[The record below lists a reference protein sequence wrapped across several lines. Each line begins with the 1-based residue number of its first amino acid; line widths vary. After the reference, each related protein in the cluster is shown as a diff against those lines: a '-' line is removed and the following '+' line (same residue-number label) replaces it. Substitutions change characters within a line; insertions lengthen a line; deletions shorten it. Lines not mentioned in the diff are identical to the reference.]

1 MRTFVRPET
10 TYFRILEGVPNNR
23 KSKDEIWKFCKYK
36 NQFCKVSKKHKGYTI
51 NIYYGIILNDNMKL
65 DSEINDGKRLGAI
78 YS

>member
-36 NQFCKVSKKHKGYTI
+36 NQLFQVSKKHKEYTI
-51 NIYYGIILNDNMKL
+51 NISYGIMLNDNMTL
-65 DSEINDGKRLGAI
+65 NSEINDEKIFGAI

>member
-1 MRTFVRPET
+1 MRTFVRPKT

-36 NQFCKVSKKHKGYTI
+36 NQFCQVSKKHKGYAI
-51 NIYYGIILNDNMKL
+51 NISYGIILNDNMTL
-65 DSEINDGKRLGAI
+65 DSEINDEKILGAI